1 MTAGLPGTGIGGFFY
16 LLSALL
22 MPAHEFCLMC
32 QGKSNWSRWKIAV
45 KQSVLAFLVIAS
57 VWGTGWLLGTIMSI
71 LRVKPETISSSVQ
84 ASNVIKVTGIY
95 FSLLTLL
102 GVIVAIQCMGMIPNK
117 KCKK

>member
-32 QGKSNWSRWKIAV
+32 QGKSNWKRWKMAV
-45 KQSVLAFLVIAS
+45 RQSVLAFLVIVS
-57 VWGTGWLLGTIMSI
+57 VWGTGWLLGVIMAS
-71 LRVKPETISSSVQ
+71 LRVKPETISSHVQ
-84 ASNVIKVTGIY
+84 ASNLVKVTAIY

-102 GVIVAIQCMGMIPNK
+102 AVIVAIQCVSMFPQK
-117 KCKK
+117 KRAK